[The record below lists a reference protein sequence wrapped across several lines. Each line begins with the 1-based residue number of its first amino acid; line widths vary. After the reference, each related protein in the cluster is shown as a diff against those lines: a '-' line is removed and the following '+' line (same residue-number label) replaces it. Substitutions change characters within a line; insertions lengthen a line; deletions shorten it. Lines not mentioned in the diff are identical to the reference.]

1 MSMEGWATTHTS
13 NGHEHDTNVP
23 GLEDH
28 EHEGTCNDPC
38 ELVFLEDHEH
48 EGTGNDPCEPG
59 LHEHEHETL
68 GHSLT
73 DNEHEWEGQHHTRTS

>member
-48 EGTGNDPCEPG
+48 EGTDNDPCEPRF
-59 LHEHEHETL
+59 
-68 GHSLT
+68 
-73 DNEHEWEGQHHTRTS
+73 TRTRTQNTRTLDDGP